1 MPDLA
6 VFNKVCVCS
15 GAIKIIATSNTTK
28 NNVAPITRGLND
40 VCFSTNL
47 DKDKL
52 PPLKSKRIK
61 IKSD

>member
-28 NNVAPITRGLND
+28 NNVAPITKGLND
-40 VCFSTNL
+40 VCLSINL
-47 DKDKL
+47 DKNNAF
-52 PPLKSKRIK
+52 PLKIK
-61 IKSD
+61 